1 MNKSSLVVRTA
12 IMCALLIV
20 MHYTVRPLL
29 AWRTSIDFLLI
40 ALVFGAVRMRP
51 ATAAVYGLV
60 LGLATDSLALGAF
73 GAGALAATT
82 VGFASSWLKAVF
94 FADNFAL
101 NAIFIVA
108 GKWVFDLVY
117 VMMARRMQGMEM
129 VSQLLLW
136 SPLTALVTAVAGIVV
151 ITMLKPLYQEKP
163 A

>member
-1 MNKSSLVVRTA
+1 MRSSLAVRTA
-12 IMCALLIV
+12 VMCALLIT

-29 AWRTSIDFLLI
+29 AWRTGIDFLLI
-40 ALVFGAVRMRP
+40 ALVFGSVRMRP
-51 ATAAVYGLV
+51 AAAAVFGLI

-82 VGFASSWLKAVF
+82 VGFSSSWLKAVF

-101 NAIFIVA
+101 NAGFLLA

-117 VMMARRMQGMEM
+117 ILMARRMRGLEM
-129 VSQLLLW
+129 LSQLLFWTPLAAL
-136 SPLTALVTAVAGIVV
+136 LTALAGVLIVT
-151 ITMLKPLYQEKP
+151 LLRPLYQERV

>member
-1 MNKSSLVVRTA
+1 MRSLAFRTA
-12 IMCALLIV
+12 VMCAVLIV

-40 ALVFGAVRMRP
+40 ALVFGSVRMRP
-51 ATAAVYGLV
+51 AAAAVFGLV

-73 GAGALAATT
+73 GAGALAATI
-82 VGFASSWLKAVF
+82 VGFSSSWLKAVF

-101 NAIFIVA
+101 NAGFLFA

-117 VMMARRMQGMEM
+117 VMMSHRMRGLEM
-129 VSQLLLW
+129 LSQLLIWTPLAAL
-136 SPLTALVTAVAGIVV
+136 LTALSGVLV
-151 ITMLKPLYQEKP
+151 ITLLRPLYQERP

>member
-1 MNKSSLVVRTA
+1 MNKTSLALRTA

-20 MHYTVRPLL
+20 MHYTVRPVL

-40 ALVFGAVRMRP
+40 ALVFGSVRMRP
-51 ATAAVYGLV
+51 ATASIYGLV

-73 GAGALAATT
+73 GAGALAATI

-117 VMMARRMQGMEM
+117 VLMSRRMHGLEM
-129 VSQLLLW
+129 VSQLLL
-136 SPLTALVTAVAGIVV
+136 ALASIVIV
-151 ITMLKPLYQEKP
+151 TMLKPLYQEK
-163 A
+163 AA